1 MKPLILSYRRFN
13 RAPSWMRA
21 PVGLLALTALIQ
33 IKDLLDIV
41 WTHFH
46 INLFV
51 ADIIVQTAFAP
62 IVVTL
67 IAPMFSFLAPLFRG
81 ASSSTAWRFDCD
93 DPFDRGIEV
102 PSHVLRHDDFDFRS
116 LHDDDTRDWSGR
128 AGSGADWH
136 TDPSYSWFS
145 ENIFYDDPHQ
155 SWNHMD

>member
-1 MKPLILSYRRFN
+1 
-13 RAPSWMRA
+13 MRA
-21 PVGLLALTALIQ
+21 PVGLLTLTALIQ

-67 IAPMFSFLAPLFRG
+67 IAPMFSFLAPLFRNT
-81 ASSSTAWRFDCD
+81 SSGRVLRFDGD
-93 DPFDRGIEV
+93 DPFDQGIEV
-102 PSHVLRHDDFDFRS
+102 PSHALRHDDFDFQN
-116 LHDDDTRDWSGR
+116 LHDDDARDWSER
-128 AGSGADWH
+128 LGSGADWH
-136 TDPSYSWFS
+136 TDPGYSWFS
-145 ENIFYDDPHQ
+145 GNIFYDDPHQ